1 MFAESQAQKARPPDP
16 AWAWAPYRP
25 DDRRPW
31 NLARAGHLFR
41 RAGFGAD
48 WGTLRQALADG
59 PEAAVGR
66 LLRPEAD
73 TAAFN
78 RQLDE
83 YESAGAGAGSAEG
96 LRSWWLRRMIQTPH
110 PLLEKMTLFWHG
122 HLATSNAKVQ
132 NAQLV
137 QQHVALL
144 RKHALGRFDALL
156 AAVSRDPAMLVWLG
170 SDANRKAQ
178 PSEHFARAL
187 FEQFTLGPGNFTEE
201 DVQEAARALT
211 GWFVLRGRLRYYERE
226 HDAGTKRV
234 LGRVGKFGVDD
245 VVRIVLGQSATPRFL
260 VRKLY
265 RWLISE
271 TDEPD
276 DKLIAPLA
284 ESLARDYDVSRVVET
299 MLRSNLLFS
308 EAAYRRRVKGPVE
321 FAVGIVRG
329 LEGLVPT
336 ERLGADLAAL
346 GQNLYH
352 PPTTLGWQG
361 GRHWINQSTLVGR
374 SKLARALLAPGGPYG
389 GKLDPAAL
397 AARHGHASP
406 ESAGPFLLD
415 LFLGGD
421 VPEAVRTK
429 VLQTAPASGGANAPA
444 RIRRLAHAVLTLP
457 EFHLA

>member
-1 MFAESQAQKARPPDP
+1 MFDQKQD
-16 AWAWAPYRP
+16 AWAPYRP

-31 NLARAGHLFR
+31 NLARAAHLFR
-41 RAGFGAD
+41 RAAFGAD
-48 WGTLRQALADG
+48 YSTLRRALADG
-59 PEAAVGR
+59 PEATVGR

-83 YESAGAGAGSAEG
+83 YESASAGPGSAAG

-132 NAQLV
+132 NARLM

-156 AAVSRDPAMLVWLG
+156 AAVSRDPAVLVWLDAG
-170 SDANRKAQ
+170 ANRKAQ
-178 PSEHFARAL
+178 PTEHFARAL

-201 DVQEAARALT
+201 DVQETARALT
-211 GWFVLRGRLRYYERE
+211 GWFVLRGELRYFERE
-226 HDAGTKRV
+226 HDAGTKIV
-234 LGRVGKFGVDD
+234 LGRQGNFGVDD
-245 VVRIVLGQSATPRFL
+245 VVRIVLGQSATRRFL

-276 DKLIAPLA
+276 EELISPLA
-284 ESLARDYDVSRVVET
+284 DSLAADYDVSRTVET
-299 MLRSNLLFS
+299 MLRSNLFFS
-308 EAAYRRRVKGPVE
+308 DAAYRRRVKGPVE
-321 FAVGIVRG
+321 YAVGIVRAM
-329 LEGLVPT
+329 ERLVPT
-336 ERLGADLAAL
+336 QRLGADLAAL

-352 PPTTLGWQG
+352 PPTTLGWRG
-361 GRHWINQSTLVGR
+361 GRHWINEATLLGR
-374 SKLARALLAPGGPYG
+374 SKVARALLAPSGPYG

-397 AARHGHASP
+397 AAGHGFGSP
-406 ESAGPFLLD
+406 EAAGPFLLD
-415 LFLGGD
+415 LLLGGD
-421 VPEAVRTK
+421 VLQSVRTK
-429 VLQTAPASGGANAPA
+429 VLQTPPVAGKGAPA
-444 RIRRLAHAVLTLP
+444 RIRAIAHAVLTLP